1 MKYRF
6 GVFLVALAFCSA
18 SSVAQS
24 AAPDGAGSARMA
36 VPKSRIRSA
45 PPEYTNERRPVF
57 EFESDVTVTKFECS
71 FNAGT
76 YRGCSSPVTYDATS
90 EGPYSFCV
98 RGVYSDGTK
107 EEPPACYS
115 WNYDLT
121 PPTATVSEPVTGN
134 GVASAKPRISGA
146 VNEPFC
152 TVQVVID
159 DKPVGDA
166 LADAEG
172 KWSLISS
179 MSLSNGE
186 HKVRAIATDRAG
198 NQGSSSAVT
207 TFLVKTDPPT
217 TAIVERPPETS
228 GSPHAVFE
236 FASPSGATS
245 FECQL
250 DTAAEFSPCEEVWLV
265 KRLTP
270 GSHKL
275 RVRAKDIAGNVDPA
289 PQEHAWTVA
298 LGAGATPCTPT
309 RDEAA
314 AAGCASTG
322 TQPTLA
328 LSLLGSVLLLTI
340 RRRRV

>member
-1 MKYRF
+1 MKYRLGF
-6 GVFLVALAFCSA
+6 SLIMSVFCSA
-18 SSVAQS
+18 PVAARASALDSAVTS
-24 AAPDGAGSARMA
+24 AAG
-36 VPKSRIRSA
+36 SRIRSG
-45 PPEYTNERRPVF
+45 PPEFTNERRSLL
-57 EFESDVTVTKFECS
+57 EFDSDTTVSKFECS
-71 FNAGT
+71 FKSGT

-98 RGVYSDGTK
+98 RGVNSDGTK
-107 EEPPACYS
+107 EDPPACYS

-121 PPTATVSEPVTGN
+121 PPSAMVSEPVTGN
-134 GVASAKPRISGA
+134 GVASAKPRISGT
-146 VNEPFC
+146 VDEPSC

-159 DKPVGDA
+159 DKPVGEA

-179 MSLSNGE
+179 TSLSNGE

-198 NQGSSSAVT
+198 NQGSSSEVT
-207 TFLVKTDPPT
+207 TFLVKTDSPT
-217 TAIVERPPETS
+217 TAIVEHPPETS

-236 FASPSGATS
+236 FASSSGATA

-250 DTAAEFSPCEEVWLV
+250 DGAADFSPCEEVWLV
-265 KRLTP
+265 KRLIQGP
-270 GSHKL
+270 HKL

-289 PQEHAWTVA
+289 PLEHSWMVTRGTGVA
-298 LGAGATPCTPT
+298 VCTT

-314 AAGCASTG
+314 VAGCASAG
-322 TQPTLA
+322 AQPTLG
-328 LSLLGSVLLLTI
+328 LSLLGSVLLLAA